1 MLTCPIDLDE
11 EIVTTVIAAFIN
23 LDIRPLIAPTLSRLK
38 YDSLTGVIRLANIL
52 AIRQRD
58 QSVWIGHHD
67 IGTLSSVA
75 VLSLV
80 FHP

>member
-23 LDIRPLIAPTLSRLK
+23 LDIRPLIAPALSRLK
-38 YDSLTGVIRLANIL
+38 YDSLTGVIRLASIL